1 MAARTHGQQAVPITF
16 AFKVAGWEDEL
27 ARTEAA
33 ATASL
38 SHRTAL
44 ADVEGRS
51 LDLPCRLPV
60 TRMATEALTF
70 II

>member
-1 MAARTHGQQAVPITF
+1 MRF

-33 ATASL
+33 ATASVQ
-38 SHRTAL
+38 SPDRTRG
-44 ADVEGRS
+44 VEGRS